1 MHVGSRRIRS
11 ASVWLRAAL
20 FGGGMHLDVLFA
32 TQLVGILSRLSNRR
46 VLTWSTR
53 SGSPAQALHAWL
65 LSRTSDWKWT
75 HDITCHSL
83 DLTVAGEPGAR
94 QHSVRDAWRAWC
106 LQRHMSSLRRDADL
120 DCFDEHGC
128 FHRIDWEATRTF
140 ASSGPEARAISTGA
154 CFSPAALGGCVD
166 GVAETCIWP
175 GCEEHGTFDHI
186 AWSCLCRPSSVEIPL
201 KPGEFLSSR
210 FGWDVSNSRVD
221 MVAVQSWLV
230 HVEMTAWSF
239 IPIDCWL
246 FVPSLSGLP
255 LVPVLLALWSAVP
268 SFVLHDAWPF
278 GGAGAASAP
287 LSGWPVLFVR
297 FSFVWG
303 WLGFWALVGGS

>member
-75 HDITCHSL
+75 HDITRHSL

-166 GVAETCIWP
+166 VWLRLAFGLVVRNMARLITSLGLACVA
-175 GCEEHGTFDHI
+175 
-186 AWSCLCRPSSVEIPL
+186 
-201 KPGEFLSSR
+201 
-210 FGWDVSNSRVD
+210 
-221 MVAVQSWLV
+221 
-230 HVEMTAWSF
+230 
-239 IPIDCWL
+239 
-246 FVPSLSGLP
+246 
-255 LVPVLLALWSAVP
+255 PVLLKYRSSLASSYPL
-268 SFVLHDAWPF
+268 VL
-278 GGAGAASAP
+278 GGMCLTLG
-287 LSGWPVLFVR
+287 LTWLLFN
-297 FSFVWG
+297 
-303 WLGFWALVGGS
+303 LGLCMWK